1 MPADSSVTAV
11 ADAFQKLTTSEQIPK
26 VTKYGLWASWA
37 ALILLAACLIVVS
50 FLVIDSERRAEEIR
64 LQQSTDLVVQSL
76 ESRILG
82 TAELLQK
89 TSMHLMQVQNGR
101 FPMASAELSATTLM
115 EERREVTS
123 IALVTRENEVIRSW
137 TSSVSPT
144 IDRRQVGARLSDKE
158 LTAAVARV
166 FITDTS
172 EITPLYTLKDTQLV
186 YADLIVPT
194 PSSQQVLV
202 ARVDLSR
209 LLTSAVRFSSNDRY
223 RFVFLENGNYVL
235 EGDREQSTDAE
246 NAVRYEAP
254 LTLLGRRS
262 DVKTTIV
269 GTSFD
274 HALSATN
281 KVPVFLVAGLSVML
295 ALTLAWLFYYQRQQ
309 HRSHRL
315 LAAEYSLRRA
325 MSESAVV
332 GLRVTDREGRIIYVN
347 ETFQK
352 ILGCEA
358 SDLLGQRPPYTYWLE
373 DIHEQLDGILKAGN
387 PTPEPVTFL
396 ARRKSGEVFHAEVR
410 LSSLEDE
417 NGRSLGYI
425 GALYDVTAQAL
436 AREEVLAANDRFTRV
451 VQSLNS
457 SLAVLSDSDEL
468 YFANRGYDRLFG
480 RTSEGAVR
488 LLEKL
493 RTLPEAEHRE
503 GLYDETTERWFD
515 VRVQPLVWTKGE
527 NARLMIATDITARRE
542 LEIAREQQLRR
553 AEATQRLVT
562 MGEMASSLAHE
573 LNQPLAAISNYAG
586 GAYTMLDNGTLSN
599 ERCRT
604 AFERIENQ
612 AVRAGKIIQR
622 IRGFAKKTDA
632 KLEPVLVSK
641 VIQETME
648 LANIQARKLNAR
660 LEIDLEEGLPTLR
673 GDEVMLE
680 QLLLNLL
687 KNAMEAVFESDNH
700 TIRVRVARLEASQNM
715 VRFEVI
721 DHGPGISDEEKAR
734 LFDAFYS
741 TKSEGMGMGLNICRS
756 IAELHGGRLGITDT
770 PGGGATFSF
779 TVPVWTGEA

>member
-11 ADAFQKLTTSEQIPK
+11 ADAFQKLTTSDQIPK

-37 ALILLAACLIVVS
+37 ALVLLAACLIVVS

-89 TSMHLMQVQNGR
+89 TSMRLMQVQNGR

-123 IALVTRENEVIRSW
+123 IALVTKENEVIRSW

-144 IDRRQVGARLSDKE
+144 IERRQVGARLTDKE

-223 RFVFLENGNYVL
+223 RFVFLENGDYVL
-235 EGDREQSTDAE
+235 EGDREQSTDE
-246 NAVRYEAP
+246 ESAVRYEAP

-262 DVKTTIV
+262 DVKTTIL

-358 SDLLGQRPPYTYWLE
+358 SDLLGQRPPYTYWL
-373 DIHEQLDGILKAGN
+373 DGILKAGN

-410 LSSLEDE
+410 LSPLEDE

-468 YFANRGYDRLFG
+468 YFANRGYERLFG
-480 RTSEGAVR
+480 RSSEGAVR
-488 LLEKL
+488 LLENL
-493 RTLPEAEHRE
+493 RALPEAEHRE
-503 GLYDETTERWFD
+503 GLYDEATERWFD

-586 GAYTMLDNGTLSN
+586 GAYTMLENGTLSN
-599 ERCRT
+599 DRCRT

-660 LEIDLEEGLPTLR
+660 LEIDLEENLPTLR

-700 TIRVRVARLEASQNM
+700 TIRVRVARLEAHQNM